1 MHQQTLIGI
10 LRTFFRPI
18 SINSVFNIAALNAD
32 SASSCGTHARGFR
45 VSDHDS
51 SFFKTFVGVLG
62 FLVVLA
68 FVIFFVAQYVIDK
81 SGINNSAET
90 QLIRD
95 EAIAKRIAPEGKVRM
110 MGDAEIASASA
121 GAAAAGP
128 KSAKDIVTAT
138 CSGCHGSGVLGAPK
152 IGDKAS
158 WDARYAGGLEALVAG
173 AIVGK
178 GAMPARGGNAALSDD
193 EVRAAVEQMLAD
205 SGFDVSVTDLTAGA
219 AAETAAETAPQ
230 ATTET
235 APEAAPAPASADEA
249 GSNPVAAATDMV
261 SSAASAVANTATA
274 VVGSV
279 ADAAGNAA
287 TVAATA
293 VSDAVAPAVDNA
305 HGKAIYG
312 KACVACHSVGVAG
325 APRLGDKAAWSA
337 RIAQGVDTLHK
348 HALQGFRGMPPKGG
362 RMDLS
367 DADVSAAVDYMIS
380 EGQ

>member
-1 MHQQTLIGI
+1 M
-10 LRTFFRPI
+10 
-18 SINSVFNIAALNAD
+18 
-32 SASSCGTHARGFR
+32 
-45 VSDHDS
+45 SDHDS

-90 QLIRD
+90 QSIRD

-121 GAAAAGP
+121 DAAAGP

-138 CSGCHGSGVLGAPK
+138 CSGCHSSGVLGAPK

-158 WDARYAGGLEALVAG
+158 WDARYAGGLDALVAS
-173 AIVGK
+173 AIAGK
-178 GAMPARGGNAALSDD
+178 GAMPARGGNAALSDE

-205 SGFDVSVTDLTAGA
+205 SGFDVSVTNLTAGA
-219 AAETAAETAPQ
+219 AAAAEAAPE

-235 APEAAPAPASADEA
+235 APEAAPAPASAEEA
-249 GSNPVAAATDMV
+249 SANPVAVATDMV
-261 SSAASAVANTATA
+261 SNAASAVANTAAA
-274 VVGSV
+274 VAGNV
-279 ADAAGNAA
+279 ADAAGN
-287 TVAATA
+287 AATA
-293 VSDAVAPAVDNA
+293 VSDAVAPATDDA

-337 RIAQGVDTLHK
+337 RVAQGVDTLHK

-367 DADVSAAVDYMIS
+367 DSDVAAAVDYMVS
-380 EGQ
+380 QAQ